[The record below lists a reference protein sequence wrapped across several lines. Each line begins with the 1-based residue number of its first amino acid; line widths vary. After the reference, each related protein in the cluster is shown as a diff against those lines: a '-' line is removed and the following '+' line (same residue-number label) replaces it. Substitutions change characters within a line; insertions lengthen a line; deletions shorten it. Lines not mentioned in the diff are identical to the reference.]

1 MELPALI
8 TLCTTVGT
16 VAGAFYAGWNRV
28 GTKKVPLNELLARLE
43 GKVDTVVDSVN
54 GLHGKV
60 AKVEVALESLPKLEQ
75 RVEEAEDRVAYLEN
89 GGFR

>member
-60 AKVEVALESLPKLEQ
+60 AKVEVALEKLPPLEQ
-75 RVEEAEDRVAYLEN
+75 RLEEAEDRVSYLEN

>member
-54 GLHGKV
+54 GLHSKV
-60 AKVEVALESLPKLEQ
+60 AKVEVALEKLPPLEQ
-75 RVEEAEDRVAYLEN
+75 RLDEAEDRVAYLEN

>member
-28 GTKKVPLNELLARLE
+28 GTKKLPLNELLARLE
-43 GKVDTVVDSVN
+43 GKVDTVVDSVHD
-54 GLHGKV
+54 LHGKV
-60 AKVEVALESLPKLEQ
+60 AKVELKLESIPKLEE
-75 RVEEAEDRVAYLEN
+75 RLDEAEDRVAYLEN